1 MSRTARTAGRSLI
14 LATLVVFA
22 LLPFQWMLV
31 ASLKPGDDQLL
42 RGNPWWVGAPDWNNY
57 LSLANPT
64 GPFSRLVL
72 NTVFVMAATLGIS
85 LAASLLA
92 AFALA
97 YMRVPLGRGL
107 AVALFATYLLPQGV
121 LFLPL
126 VNMLSRLHLLN
137 SPLTLVLTYPG
148 LVIPFGT
155 WVLWSFFRALPR
167 DLVDLARVEGAGMA
181 SLLGR
186 VVLPL
191 ALPALAAITLFG
203 VAIVFNDYLYAF
215 AFISDE
221 RNQTI
226 VAALGSTS
234 TDINDA
240 GTLFAGVLMGVA
252 PLAIVCALFADTYA
266 RGLGSGIIET

>member
-1 MSRTARTAGRSLI
+1 MSRSARALGQWIFVAL
-14 LATLVVFA
+14 LLVFA
-22 LLPFQWMLV
+22 LVPFQWMLV
-31 ASLKPGDDQLL
+31 ASLKPGDEQLL
-42 RGNPWWVGAPDWNNY
+42 SGNPWWTNAPDWANY
-57 LSLANPT
+57 LSLANPG
-64 GPFSRLVL
+64 GPFLSWLL
-72 NTVFVMAATLGIS
+72 NTLLVVGATLAIS
-85 LAASLLA
+85 LLASLLA

-97 YMRVPLGRGL
+97 YLRVPLASGL

-137 SPLTLVLTYPG
+137 SPLTLVVTYPG

-155 WVLWSFFRALPR
+155 WVLWSFFRGLPR
-167 DLVDLARVEGAGMA
+167 DLVDLARVEGAGTA

-186 VVLPL
+186 VLLPL
-191 ALPALAAITLFG
+191 ALPVLAAVALFG

-221 RNQTI
+221 RSQTI

-234 TDINDA
+234 ADINDA
-240 GTLFAGVLMGVA
+240 GMLFAAVLVGVA
-252 PLAIVCALFADTYA
+252 PVAVLCAFFADTYA
-266 RGLGSGIIET
+266 RGLGTGIIET